1 MTYENPSNKRHAAD
15 LSRRANHRV
24 TRPTVSIQAVPLH
37 TNQLAYGC
45 SFPRLTGFTSDQV
58 ERGPDFN
65 NRRTGSAGIT
75 VSPPR
80 KTSRGGR
87 CNHRKKGGGEGGIR
101 TLDTVR
107 HGIHDFQSCA
117 FSQLSHLSTMG
128 RNQVIGT
135 LWRRGR
141 DSNPRGALT
150 PTRFRIERIQ
160 PGSATSPRSKKNL
173 QLF

>member
-87 CNHRKKGGGEGGIR
+87 CNHRKKVAEREGFEPSIPFDTVYTISNRAPSANSATSPQWGVTRLSVRSGGEGGIR
-101 TLDTVR
+101 T
-107 HGIHDFQSCA
+107 
-117 FSQLSHLSTMG
+117 
-128 RNQVIGT
+128 
-135 LWRRGR
+135 
-141 DSNPRGALT
+141 PE
-150 PTRFRIERIQ
+150 ER
-160 PGSATSPRSKKNL
+160 
-173 QLF
+173 